1 VARLILF
8 GPPGAG
14 KGTQAARLAE
24 LLGVP
29 HISTGDIFRG
39 AIAAQTPVGV
49 KAQAYLDEGKLVPD
63 SVVIDLVRERFS
75 QPDTHLGWILDGF
88 PRTVPQAHALDA
100 LLSEIHQ
107 AFDRVINLEVPNE
120 FLVQR
125 MLGRGRKD
133 DSEDVIRRRLQVY
146 QEETSPLIDFYRD
159 RSQLTDI
166 DGSIPVDEVTASIQ
180 SVLSEDEDAA

>member
-24 LLGVP
+24 ILGVP

-75 QPDTHLGWILDGF
+75 QPDTHPGWILDGF
-88 PRTVPQAHALDA
+88 PRTVSQAHALDM

-107 AFDRVINLEVPNE
+107 GFNRVINLEVPDE

-133 DSEDVIRRRLQVY
+133 DTEDVIRRRLQVY
-146 QEETSPLIDFYRD
+146 QDETSPLIRFYGD
-159 RSQLTDI
+159 RNQVTDI

-180 SVLSEDEDAA
+180 SALAEVLD

>member
-24 LLGVP
+24 ILGVP

-63 SVVIDLVRERFS
+63 SVVIDLVRERFT
-75 QPDTHLGWILDGF
+75 QPDTYPGWILDGF
-88 PRTVPQAHALDA
+88 PRTVPQAHALDM
-100 LLSEIHQ
+100 LLAEIHQ
-107 AFDRVINLEVPNE
+107 AFNRVINLEVPDE

-133 DSEDVIRRRLQVY
+133 DTEAVIRRRLQVY
-146 QEETSPLIDFYRD
+146 QDETSPLIRFYGD
-159 RSQLTDI
+159 RNQVTDI

-180 SVLSEDEDAA
+180 SALAEVLD

>member
-24 LLGVP
+24 ILGIP

-39 AIAAQTPVGV
+39 AIAAQTPMGI

-63 SVVIDLVRERFS
+63 SVVIDLVRERFT
-75 QPDTHLGWILDGF
+75 QPDTHPGWILDGF
-88 PRTVPQAHALDA
+88 PRTVPQAHALDV
-100 LLSEIHQ
+100 LLAEIHQ
-107 AFDRVINLEVPNE
+107 AFTRVINLEVPDE

-133 DSEDVIRRRLQVY
+133 DTEDVIRRRLQVY
-146 QEETSPLIDFYRD
+146 QDETAPLIRFYGD
-159 RSQLTDI
+159 RHQVTDI
-166 DGSIPVDEVTASIQ
+166 DGTLPVDEVTASIQ
-180 SVLSEDEDAA
+180 AALDEFSD

>member
-24 LLGVP
+24 ILGVP

-49 KAQAYLDEGKLVPD
+49 KAQSYLDEGKLVPD
-63 SVVIDLVRERFS
+63 SVVIDLVRERFT
-75 QPDTHLGWILDGF
+75 QPDTHPGWILDGF
-88 PRTVPQAHALDA
+88 PRTVPQAHALDM
-100 LLSEIHQ
+100 LLAEIHQ
-107 AFDRVINLEVPNE
+107 AFNRVINLEVPDE

-133 DSEDVIRRRLQVY
+133 DTEAVIRRRLQVY
-146 QEETSPLIDFYRD
+146 QDETSPLIRFYGD
-159 RSQLTDI
+159 RNQVTDI

-180 SVLSEDEDAA
+180 SALAEVLD

>member
-1 VARLILF
+1 MARLILF

-24 LLGVP
+24 ILGVP

-39 AIAAQTPVGV
+39 AIAARTPVGV
-49 KAQAYLDEGKLVPD
+49 KAQAYLDQGKLVPD

-75 QPDTHLGWILDGF
+75 QADTHPGWILDGF
-88 PRTVPQAHALDA
+88 PRTIPQAHALDT

-107 AFDRVINLEVPNE
+107 GFNRVINLEVPDE

-133 DSEDVIRRRLQVY
+133 DTEDVIRRRLQVY

-159 RSQLTDI
+159 RAELTDI

-180 SVLSEDEDAA
+180 SALAEVLA